1 MLKRLH
7 PIEAELFEHAECLL
21 ARRVPFDSKVARHV
35 ASCTQCREE
44 IDLVL
49 QSLDV
54 VNEAPQ
60 IEPGRNLEASILLSA
75 KSRRHA
81 IRLAFLPNVSRAS
94 LVRLSALAA
103 CVLAMMSTILHPST
117 ANDPL
122 TESISPVA
130 DSDTA
135 NEILTAGFSL
145 EALTRATAEEELLG
159 AALTSPAWVPSSRW
173 ERAQTRALSTLEND
187 IDAAIE
193 AYKNNPALVRAGAVV
208 NANRERKKEI
218 SKTLYAN
225 RNL

>member
-7 PIEAELFEHAECLL
+7 PIEAELFEHAESLL
-21 ARRVPFDSKVARHV
+21 ARRVSFDSKVAHHV
-35 ASCTQCREE
+35 ATCTQCREE
-44 IDLVL
+44 ADSIR

-54 VNEAPQ
+54 VNQAPQ
-60 IEPGRNLEASILLSA
+60 IEPSRNLEASILLSA
-75 KSRRHA
+75 KSGRHA
-81 IRLAFLPNVSRAS
+81 IRLAFLPNVSRTS
-94 LVRLSALAA
+94 LLRLSALAA

-122 TESISPVA
+122 S
-130 DSDTA
+130 DSMAPIANSHSA

-145 EALTRATAEEELLG
+145 ESLTEASAEEESLG

-173 ERAQTRALSTLEND
+173 ERAQTRALSTLEKD

-193 AYKNNPALVRAGAVV
+193 AYRNNPALVRAGAVV

-225 RNL
+225 RDL